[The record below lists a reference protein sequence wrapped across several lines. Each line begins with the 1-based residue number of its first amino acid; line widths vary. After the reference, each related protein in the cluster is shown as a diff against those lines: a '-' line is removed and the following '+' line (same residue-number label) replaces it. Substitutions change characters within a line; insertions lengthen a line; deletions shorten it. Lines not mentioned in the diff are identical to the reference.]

1 MGGEDKE
8 ENSAK
13 PLLKPGKGKGV
24 FDVAISKLL
33 KDFTS
38 AELLSQTPETSSST
52 INPNQDTKYDC
63 VVSSL
68 KCLHLR
74 RPIPAKQRKMCV
86 LKKKRLSNSLNLAVA
101 ASHFQKPIV
110 WPAKLSGGHCK
121 KTQSHLLYPPRL
133 DINKNLLP
141 GSSSVIAPKGSKS
154 ESKPTNVMCE
164 NEHAIFGCSSSE
176 LSMLSFSNLCEKN
189 DLEQSSVVDLKN
201 LETSSTNDSSSS
213 TSSLAKRHSTGADP
227 PAKFAKTVKGAD
239 KSGSVEYTFSDYRR
253 TLPRKS
259 SVHHCHRSPTKFSSW
274 KTAGQSSGGAS
285 AEPVTAS
292 SEVETSSNLPL
303 LPHSI
308 QNTPLEG
315 SSINRSCSLEMRME
329 ETNVN
334 ELASYF
340 EDLLHIPRKM
350 STMAEM
356 MYA

>member
-1 MGGEDKE
+1 MGGEEKD

-13 PLLKPGKGKGV
+13 PLLKPGKGKGL

-38 AELLSQTPETSSST
+38 AELLSQTPENSSS
-52 INPNQDTKYDC
+52 IVNSSQDPKYDC

-74 RPIPAKQRKMCV
+74 RPIPARQRKMCV

-101 ASHFQKPIV
+101 ANHFQKPIV
-110 WPAKLSGGHCK
+110 WPAKLSTSHCK
-121 KTQSHLLYPPRL
+121 KAQSHLLYPPRL

-141 GSSSVIAPKGSKS
+141 GSSSAIAAKASKS
-154 ESKPTNVMCE
+154 EHKLEEVTCE
-164 NEHAIFGCSSSE
+164 NERAIFGSSYSK
-176 LSMLSFSNLCEKN
+176 LSNLSFSNLCEKTG
-189 DLEQSSVVDLKN
+189 LEQCSPEGLKQPK
-201 LETSSTNDSSSS
+201 TPSTNESS
-213 TSSLAKRHSTGADP
+213 SSLAKRHSTGADP
-227 PAKFAKTVKGAD
+227 PAKFAKTVHCAD
-239 KSGSVEYTFSDYRR
+239 KSRPVEYSFSDYRR
-253 TLPRKS
+253 THPRKS
-259 SVHHCHRSPTKFSSW
+259 SFQHSFRASTNLATPETACGSPGL
-274 KTAGQSSGGAS
+274 GQAS
-285 AEPVTAS
+285 AEPISPSLEDES
-292 SEVETSSNLPL
+292 SWNLPL
-303 LPHSI
+303 SSNSI
-308 QNTPLEG
+308 QSLPLEG